1 MSACPSCHVAVP
13 NTASFCPSCG
23 AAVAREAAG
32 RVANLPTLPPS
43 ATEHEP
49 MPLPA
54 RGALPHA
61 PVDGFAPGEIV
72 ARRYRIGGLLG
83 RGGMGAVYRADD
95 LKLGQPV
102 ALKFLSPEFERDP
115 VALARLHAEVRNAR
129 QVSHPHVCRVHD
141 IDEYAGRHFLTME
154 YVDGEDLASLLH
166 RIGRLP
172 EAKAIEIGRQVAAG
186 LHAAHER
193 GVVHRDLKPANVM
206 LDGHGRAKI
215 TDFGLAVNA
224 AEGSGELAGTPPYMA
239 PELFAGGA
247 ATIRSDLY
255 ALGLLLYELF
265 TGRRPFESSSLL
277 EWKRTHESTAP
288 ERPGRLV
295 KDLDPTVERLIL
307 RCLEKDPAR
316 RPGSAAQVALAL
328 PGGDPLAAAL
338 AAGETPS
345 PEMVAAADAGERLPR
360 GLAWSGLALVAALLV
375 AIAFASRINEYR
387 WVPIE
392 RSPEVLADRASA
404 LAEDLGY
411 GPTPPG
417 RALGYERDAAF
428 LAWEGDPLPPELRW
442 RRMTKG
448 QPLVYAFWYRQGPL
462 PIEPLSFGG
471 GWPDAI
477 RRGDP
482 PLVHAGSVEM
492 ILDPRGRLVRFDGI
506 PPAPSEPGP
515 GQGVDGADWTRLFAA
530 AGLDPAA
537 FAPAEPEWTP
547 PRYADRRLA
556 WRGTHPDHSDIP
568 LRVEAA
574 ELAGTAVWFQLV
586 APWEQPPSVAG
597 EALDSSR
604 FAAALLLLAFTLLFF
619 ATAVSSARR
628 NLRGGRADRAGAWR
642 LGGATALVAACG
654 QFLDQE
660 MPLTL
665 SGISTILF
673 RLAVGGLLTGALIWL
688 AYLALEPYVRR
699 HWPRG
704 LVSWTRLLD
713 GRFRDPLV
721 GRDLLAGVLVG
732 LAIASAFLL
741 SGWAKVWTNSP
752 YRPNF
757 YLIPDTL
764 NGLRSTAAIAIG
776 QVVWSIVEVFFLLIL
791 LVAVRRVVPRDGA
804 AGVVLCAGYSLLWIL
819 FALRSWP
826 AIMAVLVANGLLL
839 WVIVRLGVVAAV
851 VASATSGL
859 IQVSPV
865 TSDPRA
871 PYAASSWFVLGVI
884 ALLALYAF
892 WAAREREPLRA

>member
-1 MSACPSCHVAVP
+1 MSDCPTCHAAVP
-13 NTASFCPSCG
+13 STAVFCPSCG
-23 AAVAREAAG
+23 AALARPDPAAATVLPEAP
-32 RVANLPTLPPS
+32 PTLTERGGAPPIAS
-43 ATEHEP
+43 NPRA
-49 MPLPA
+49 
-54 RGALPHA
+54 A
-61 PVDGFAPGEIV
+61 PGEAFAPGEV
-72 ARRYRIGGLLG
+72 LGKRYRIAGLLG

-102 ALKFLSPEFERDP
+102 ALKFLSPELERDP
-115 VALARLHAEVRNAR
+115 AALARLHAEVRNAR
-129 QVSHPHVCRVHD
+129 QVSHPYVCRVHD
-141 IDEYAGRHFLTME
+141 IDEFAGRHFLTME

-172 EAKAIEIGRQVAAG
+172 EAKAIEIGRQVASG

-206 LDGHGRAKI
+206 IDGHGRAKI
-215 TDFGLAVNA
+215 TDFGLAVTA
-224 AEGSGELAGTPPYMA
+224 AEGGGELAGTPPYMA

-247 ATIRSDLY
+247 ATVRSDLY

-288 ERPGRLV
+288 ESPGMHV
-295 KDLDPTVERLIL
+295 KDLDPVVERLIL

-316 RPGSAAQVALAL
+316 RPGSAAQIALAL

-345 PEMVAAADAGERLPR
+345 PEMVAAADAGERLPT

-375 AIAFASRINEYR
+375 AIAFASRVNDYR

-392 RSPEVLADRASA
+392 RSAEVLADRATA

-417 RALGYERDAAF
+417 RAWGYERDGAF
-428 LAWEGDPLPPELRW
+428 LGWEGDPLPPELRW

-448 QPLVYAFWYRQGPL
+448 QPLVYAFWYRQDPL
-462 PIEPLSFGG
+462 PVEPLSFGG

-482 PLVHAGSVEM
+482 PLVHAGAVEM
-492 ILDPRGRLVRFDGI
+492 TFDPRGRLVRFAGI
-506 PPAPSEPGP
+506 PPAPSQPDP
-515 GQGVDGADWTRLFAA
+515 TRSVDGQAWTRLFAA

-537 FAPAEPEWTP
+537 FAPADPEWTP

-574 ELAGTAVWFQLV
+574 ELAGAVVWFQLV
-586 APWEQPPSVAG
+586 APWDEPPSALESG
-597 EALDSSR
+597 LDSSR
-604 FAAALLLLAFTLLFF
+604 FTAALLFGGFTLLFL
-619 ATAVSSARR
+619 ATAVSAARR

-642 LGGATALVAACG
+642 LASATALVGACG
-654 QFLDQE
+654 QLLDQE
-660 MPLTL
+660 LPLTL
-665 SGISTILF
+665 SGISTVLY
-673 RLAVGGLLTGALIWL
+673 RLAVAGLLSGALVWL
-688 AYLALEPYVRR
+688 SYLALEPYVRR

-732 LAIASAFLL
+732 LAIASSFLL

-764 NGLRSTAAIAIG
+764 NGLRFTAAIALG
-776 QVVWSIVEVFFLLIL
+776 QVVWSIVQVFFLLIL
-791 LVAVRRVVPRDGA
+791 LVVLRRAIPRDGA
-804 AGVVLCAGYSLLWIL
+804 AAVVLWAAWSLLPIL

-826 AIMAVLVANGLLL
+826 AITAVLVVNALLL
-839 WVIVRLGVVAAV
+839 GVIVRLGVVAGV
-851 VASATSGL
+851 VASATGWV
-859 IQVSPV
+859 IQASPV
-865 TSDPRA
+865 TSNLRA
-871 PYAASSWFVLGVI
+871 PYAASSWLVLGAI
-884 ALLALYAF
+884 ALLTLYAF
-892 WAAREREPLRA
+892 WIARGREPSRT